1 VRLGNTG
8 RGKGRDAR
16 TSVGLDIGSSAV
28 RAAEIHQEGNRRI
41 LCRFSQVELERGAVV
56 DGEVLKPEPVA
67 AALRRLWEEAKFS
80 TRRVI
85 VGVSSQ
91 RVIVRPAEVAAMPA
105 EEFRLALQFEAQELI
120 PMPVDEAVLDFR
132 ILDPEIDT
140 DAATGN
146 KRMRILLAAAHREMI
161 HGHLEA
167 LKLAGLEPEAVD
179 LLPLALLRA
188 VPEDRSSPENVDAV
202 VSIGSDL
209 TTVAVREDG
218 IARFARTVGL
228 GGSKLTNSIATD
240 LDYDVEAAEQVKR
253 DANAPVQVRERV
265 RQVVDLELAAIV
277 NEINSSLD
285 YYLAQTDRVAVDR
298 VIVTGGACRTDGLLE
313 ALAREV
319 GTMVALANPVQGLV
333 VEDTGLVGEA
343 ATQAVGAVGLALW
356 ALADPAR
363 RVSLLPREVIALRR
377 QRQVTRR
384 MVAGLVALAV
394 VLSGAWVLRHL
405 QVSSVDRQVASYQ
418 ATNRSLQGQVSSLS
432 GVTTVKTA
440 IASQRALAT
449 SALKGNVDWV
459 RLLGQVAAVMPSGA
473 SLSSFSGSATAPTTS
488 SQPSSS
494 GPQPLGALQ
503 MTVSGPGGQELPA
516 EWLRALARIPGLTG
530 VTVSG
535 SATDGS
541 KDSFS
546 SAASV
551 DDLGTSQ
558 RAQALP
564 GGQP

>member
-1 VRLGNTG
+1 
-8 RGKGRDAR
+8 
-16 TSVGLDIGSSAV
+16 
-28 RAAEIHQEGNRRI
+28 
-41 LCRFSQVELERGAVV
+41 
-56 DGEVLKPEPVA
+56 
-67 AALRRLWEEAKFS
+67 
-80 TRRVI
+80 
-85 VGVSSQ
+85 
-91 RVIVRPAEVAAMPA
+91 
-105 EEFRLALQFEAQELI
+105 
-120 PMPVDEAVLDFR
+120 
-132 ILDPEIDT
+132 
-140 DAATGN
+140 
-146 KRMRILLAAAHREMI
+146 
-161 HGHLEA
+161 
-167 LKLAGLEPEAVD
+167 
-179 LLPLALLRA
+179 
-188 VPEDRSSPENVDAV
+188 
-202 VSIGSDL
+202 
-209 TTVAVREDG
+209 
-218 IARFARTVGL
+218 
-228 GGSKLTNSIATD
+228 
-240 LDYDVEAAEQVKR
+240 
-253 DANAPVQVRERV
+253 VQVRERV